1 MGQAEWVT
9 VPISTRDVDGPV
21 FFTEHEWDTIEAASA
36 RIIPTDHHPGARE
49 AKVVRFID
57 RMLAGTQFIFPA
69 ADGNGFLRMEGR
81 DEAAWQERIKQRREF
96 YREGVVELDRLAN
109 ERATSQFLE
118 LSATRIRTRCSR
130 RYRAW
135 RSQTLSRWSTPTV
148 GLGGAPAG
156 NQPVNEDFLEFFPL
170 LVLNTRQGFYGDP
183 VYGGN
188 ENRVGWGVIGFD
200 GPPSL
205 ASTMDGSYTHP
216 QVHGGGGRV
225 AIRSA
230 SRSPAVPASVTAGAP
245 VRGAFRASSRVA
257 GDNGVMSPT
266 PAPSEARNTNGR
278 GERLAS
284 RSKAPRMSDVARLAG
299 VSQQTVSRVVRG
311 ATNVDPDIRQRVE
324 HAIAQL
330 RYRRNP
336 AAAALASNRTM
347 TIGVVSFELSVLGPT
362 VALYGISEE
371 ARQHGY
377 ATRLVT
383 LASLERRDI
392 RAAFESI
399 NSDTVDG
406 VIVLAPLLDAITV
419 LEDLDIGVPV
429 VTFQQGSHP
438 SPTSVSVDEVRG
450 ARMVVRHLLDL
461 GHETVW
467 HVQGPPGWMAT
478 SSRVQGWA
486 AELGAAGR
494 FVPAPLATTDWSAEE
509 GYRVGRELAA
519 TEGRHGG
526 LCRQRP
532 LRARSNQGHGRRGT
546 QRTGRRQRR
555 RIRRRQG
562 SALLPARTDNGE
574 AGLRSDRPHRCKP
587 DSCHDQRGG
596 AGRHSPAG
604 AAPHN
609 PRHHSVAA

>member
-1 MGQAEWVT
+1 MAV
-9 VPISTRDVDGPV
+9 
-21 FFTEHEWDTIEAASA
+21 
-36 RIIPTDHHPGARE
+36 
-49 AKVVRFID
+49 
-57 RMLAGTQFIFPA
+57 
-69 ADGNGFLRMEGR
+69 
-81 DEAAWQERIKQRREF
+81 
-96 YREGVVELDRLAN
+96 
-109 ERATSQFLE
+109 
-118 LSATRIRTRCSR
+118 
-130 RYRAW
+130 
-135 RSQTLSRWSTPTV
+135 
-148 GLGGAPAG
+148 
-156 NQPVNEDFLEFFPL
+156 
-170 LVLNTRQGFYGDP
+170 
-183 VYGGN
+183 
-188 ENRVGWGVIGFD
+188 
-200 GPPSL
+200 
-205 ASTMDGSYTHP
+205 
-216 QVHGGGGRV
+216 
-225 AIRSA
+225 RSA
-230 SRSPAVPASVTAGAP
+230 SRSPAVPAPVTTGATP
-245 VRGAFRASSRVA
+245 RVMRNPPTVA
-257 GDNGVMSPT
+257 GDNRAVSTT
-266 PAPSEARNTNGR
+266 PDPSETRNSNGR

-324 HAIAQL
+324 HAIEQL

-494 FVPAPLATTDWSAEE
+494 FVPAPLATTDWSAKE

-519 TEGRHGG
+519 RKDVTAVFAAND
-526 LCRQRP
+526 P
-532 LRARSNQGHGRRGT
+532 F
-546 QRTGRRQRR
+546 
-555 RIRRRQG
+555 
-562 SALLPARTDNGE
+562 ALGVIKAMD
-574 AGLRSDRPHRCKP
+574 D
-587 DSCHDQRGG
+587 
-596 AGRHSPAG
+596 AGRSVPDDVSVVGFDDVKEAPFFRPALTTVKLDFEAIGHIAVSRILAMIKDEAEGDIPLLEPRLILRDTTASP
-604 AAPHN
+604 
-609 PRHHSVAA
+609 RSRR